1 MKPLR
6 LLLVEDSENDAL
18 LLVEHLRAGGYA
30 PEFKNLAEK
39 LLHDIR
45 IFTEQ
50 SAEKK

>member
-1 MKPLR
+1 MDRSCEKNPQLPPHR
-6 LLLVEDSENDAL
+6 HYRYDGAL
-18 LLVEHLRAGGYA
+18 WCEGYA